1 MSVSG
6 GYSFLSFD
14 LRMFLPVSRC
24 ASALI
29 FFCLLPG
36 LCAWFV
42 IRLCGSTVDV
52 VPFLPKN
59 KKKIA
64 LLSSLVVV
72 TIGVVTSTMSVTFTD
87 KTSI

>member
-1 MSVSG
+1 
-6 GYSFLSFD
+6 
-14 LRMFLPVSRC
+14 MFLPISRC
-24 ASALI
+24 TSALI
-29 FFCLLPG
+29 CFCLMAG
-36 LCAWFV
+36 LCTWFV

-72 TIGVVTSTMSVTFTD
+72 TIGVVTSTMSVNLHRQNFYLEWTMLD
-87 KTSI
+87 DGRYSQC